1 MDVTL
6 RQIKGFIAISRLG
19 SFSKAAEAVH
29 VSQPALSLMIRKME
43 ETLGVALFERT
54 SRHVALTTAGRELL
68 PGVQRLVDEL
78 EATFDAVTE
87 STAPVGGTLS
97 VASIPS
103 VSAAVMP
110 RIIAAFEKSRPRVH
124 VVLHDAMTES
134 HRMLQMLRAGEFD
147 CAVGTPQPQDGDL
160 QFIPWLEDAMNV
172 VVQPSH
178 PLAGRRKVRWQEIAE
193 LPIIGTSYNSH
204 VRRLMDSAFASLG
217 VSVRPHA
224 EVSLVPTALGLVDA
238 GIGIAVL
245 PETSVRNLGALN
257 LRAIPLVEP
266 VVRRSLGFVYRSTNT
281 LPPLVR
287 DFIAFAIA
295 FQPAAAK
302 GRR

>member
-1 MDVTL
+1 VSL
-6 RQIKGFIAISRLG
+6 KP
-19 SFSKAAEAVH
+19 AAAH
-29 VSQPALSLMIRKME
+29 LSLMIRKME
-43 ETLGVALFERT
+43 DTLGVALFDRT

-68 PGVQRLVDEL
+68 PGVQRLIDEL

-87 STAPVGGTLS
+87 STAPIGGSVS

-103 VSAAVMP
+103 VSASVLP

-147 CAVGTPQPQDGDL
+147 CAVGTPQPEDADL
-160 QFIPWLEDAMNV
+160 EFMPWFEDAMNV
-172 VVQPSH
+172 VVPLSH
-178 PLAGRRKVRWQEIAE
+178 HLAGRRRVRWPEIAV

-204 VRRLMDSAFASLG
+204 VRRLMDSAFASHG
-217 VSVRPHA
+217 VSVRPRA

-238 GIGIAVL
+238 GIGVAVL
-245 PETSVRNLGALN
+245 PDTAVQNVAALN

-266 VVRRSLGFVYRSTNT
+266 VVRRSLGFVYRSASS
-281 LPPLVR
+281 LPPLAKE
-287 DFIAFAIA
+287 FIAFA
-295 FQPAAAK
+295 AASAP
-302 GRR
+302 